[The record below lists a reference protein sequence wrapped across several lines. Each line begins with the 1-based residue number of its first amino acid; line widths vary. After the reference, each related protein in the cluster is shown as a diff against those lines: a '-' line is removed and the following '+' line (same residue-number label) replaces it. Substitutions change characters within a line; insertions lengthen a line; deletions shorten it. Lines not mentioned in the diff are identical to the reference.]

1 MKLDH
6 VALSVHDV
14 EAGLEHFATLGFTL
28 RRRGKH
34 YSNGMPTAFITNPA
48 TGMDLELIQVSGQ
61 PAPGLLH
68 MAFVVED
75 LKAKCAELVAQGY
88 TYETEPFFNEA
99 ARVHM
104 AFLRHPAGFIAQIN
118 QPEKG

>member
-14 EAGLEHFATLGFTL
+14 EAAIEHFSTLGFTL

-34 YSNGMPTAFITNPA
+34 YANGMPTAFITNPA
-48 TGMDLELIQVSGQ
+48 TGVDLELIQVAGQ
-61 PAPGLLH
+61 PAPGFMHL
-68 MAFVVED
+68 AFVVDD
-75 LKAKCAELVAQGY
+75 LQATCAALLAQGY
-88 TYETEPFFNEA
+88 RYETEPFYNEA
-99 ARVHM
+99 AHTHM

-118 QPEKG
+118 QPSA